1 MTATTATNNFSNLDL
16 EQANGQIGSF
26 LKEHGEVEMILPV
39 AIGVFI
45 TGQFKLRGANAL
57 LVNLLV
63 ASLARQVFSQLKQEK
78 PQAIAGSSDSV
89 ATEEETGQSETDLQG
104 YEIVHAIPGR
114 VRVRMPLLAIDA
126 DFARRLQQA
135 LEADSHVKQVRINHA
150 AVSITINYDN
160 QGLSD
165 WDLGMRL
172 MNIINTTKKEHQ
184 VPQPMYS

>member
-1 MTATTATNNFSNLDL
+1 MTATTSTNNFSNLDL
-16 EQANGQIGSF
+16 EEATGQIGSF

-39 AIGVFI
+39 ALGVFI
-45 TGQFKLRGANAL
+45 TSQFKLRGSNAL

-63 ASLARQVFSQLKQEK
+63 ASLARQVFSQLKQEQ
-78 PQAIAGSSDSV
+78 PQAIAGSSDFA
-89 ATEEETGQSETDLQG
+89 ATEEDTGQSETDLQG

-114 VRVRMPLLAIDA
+114 VRLRMPLLAIDA

-135 LEADSHVKQVRINHA
+135 LEADTHVKQVRINLA

-172 MNIINTTKKEHQ
+172 MNIINTVRQEHEA
-184 VPQPMYS
+184 PQPSI